1 MHTQCHYFYCLSQ
14 VRWVVEAA
22 NARIKRFKYL
32 DKILPSSQ
40 VPYIGDF
47 VRIVCAVS
55 NKYMKPINATK
66 DSEEDLLT
74 ARRML
79 DRVNKTNEL
88 QQLVEENHLER
99 RSAKWSNVDECQM
112 LNEFPKL
119 DDTMLRLLT
128 LGTYQLKMSSSYIQ
142 EYVGGEC
149 NIQLFQ
155 ENDGLLRVRLQSRHI
170 SSKSYLVWI
179 QFDSDHVQAWYCK
192 CRAGARTV
200 GSCSHVAAI
209 IWYLGQSRFT
219 RDSYGVRDWGQYL
232 DDAVLVPET
241 VDSSDS
247 GDSSVEE

>member
-1 MHTQCHYFYCLSQ
+1 M
-14 VRWVVEAA
+14 RWVVEAA

-66 DSEEDLLT
+66 DSEEDILT
-74 ARRML
+74 ANRML
-79 DRVNKTNEL
+79 DRVSKTNEL

-99 RSAKWSNVDECQM
+99 RSAKWASVDECQIRD
-112 LNEFPKL
+112 FPQL

-142 EYVGGEC
+142 EYVGGDC
-149 NIQLFQ
+149 SIQLFK
-155 ENDGLLRVRLQSRHI
+155 ENDGFLRVRLQSRHI
-170 SSKSYLVWI
+170 SSKSYLVWL
-179 QFDSDHVQAWYCK
+179 QYDSDHVQAYYCK

-200 GSCSHVAAI
+200 GTCSHVAAI
-209 IWYLGQSRFT
+209 LWYLGQSRCSQGT
-219 RDSYGVRDWGQYL
+219 YGVKDWGQYL
-232 DDAVLVPET
+232 DDAVAVPET